1 MLGGLLARLK
11 QDVMEELLNYLKE
24 NFTQEKVAEM
34 LDEEILNW
42 VAPDWEED
50 YESEYDWYVDHNNKE
65 AEDEVINQIIIEVK
79 NALPNLPN
87 EIDMYDVIKELYP
100 DLD

>member
-1 MLGGLLARLK
+1 MK
-11 QDVMEELLNYLKE
+11 ELLNYLKE
-24 NFTQEKVAEM
+24 NFTEEKVAEM
-34 LDEEILNW
+34 LDEEIVNW
-42 VAPDWEED
+42 VDPDWEED

>member
-1 MLGGLLARLK
+1 VLGGLLARLK